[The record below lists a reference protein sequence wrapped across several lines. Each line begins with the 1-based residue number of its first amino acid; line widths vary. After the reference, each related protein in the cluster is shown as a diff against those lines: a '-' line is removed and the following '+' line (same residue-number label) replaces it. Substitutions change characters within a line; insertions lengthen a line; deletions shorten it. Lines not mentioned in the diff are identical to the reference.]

1 VAGIAEF
8 LNREHDSNT
17 MARLLPIYLTAVV
30 SIEVEADN
38 NAKRPIATGFLFGKR
53 AGADPKGS
61 PLYRV
66 FLVTNR
72 HVFQNPS
79 TKKYVEKV
87 FLRLNKEGGK
97 ETKYYPVDLLNAESK
112 PIWIQHD
119 DERVD
124 IAVLSINGQ
133 MLREE
138 GISFFFF
145 TDDEHTF
152 LMRDREAVGIATGD
166 SLFVLGFPMGIRGEL
181 QNAAIARKGI
191 IARIDD
197 ELLKEHYFYVDTSV
211 YPGNSGGPV
220 IIEAEIMAVGG
231 TKSVNQTRLIGVVSS
246 GVTYQDIAVSQQT
259 GRSRVIFEEQ
269 TGLTRVVPID
279 SVIEAIGSYLKK
291 LVPAPPEKAVEAPN
305 PSTESAGPSQAAS

>member
-1 VAGIAEF
+1 MGYDV
-8 LNREHDSNT
+8 NT
-17 MARLLPIYLTAVV
+17 MARLLPIYLNAVV
-30 SIEVEADN
+30 SIEIETGK
-38 NAKRPIATGFLFGKR
+38 NAKHPIATGFLFGKR
-53 AGADPKGS
+53 EGNDLQGT

-97 ETKYYPVDLLNAESK
+97 ETKYYPVDLLDAESK

-133 MLREE
+133 MLRDE
-138 GISFFFF
+138 GVSCFFF

-181 QNAAIARKGI
+181 QNAAIARTGI

-197 ELLKEHYFYVDTSV
+197 ELLKEHYFYVDASA

-231 TKSVNQTRLIGVVSS
+231 TKTVNQTRLIGVVSS
-246 GVTYQDIAVSQQT
+246 GVTYRDVAISQQT
-259 GRSRVIFEEQ
+259 GQPRIIFEEQ
-269 TGLTRVVPID
+269 TGLTRVVPVD
-279 SVIEAIGSYLKK
+279 SVIEAIGSYLEKHT
-291 LVPAPPEKAVEAPN
+291 PAPPEKAVEAPK
-305 PSTESAGPSQAAS
+305 PSTESV